1 MKKINI
7 ALLGAS
13 GSIGQNT
20 LEVLRFH
27 KDRFNLIAVSVHRNI
42 KKLEEIIQ
50 EFKPRYAVITS
61 EVNYSKKDIKI
72 LRGIDGLKEVAAL
85 PDVDTVVVATAGTV
99 GVFPTINAL
108 RSGKRVALANKET
121 LVSFGGIVKKIE
133 SESSGEI
140 IPVDSEHSAIFQLFT
155 RFEREEIQDIV
166 LTASGGAFRNL
177 SREDMKR
184 VTMEDALKHPT
195 WSMGKKITVDSA
207 TLMNKGLEV
216 IEAYWLFSM
225 DLEHIKVVI
234 HPQSIVHGM
243 LTLKDGAIVAHLS
256 IPDMKIPIQYAL
268 TYPER
273 IESPVKNLDLTE
285 IKKFEFYEPDY
296 NRFPLLKLAYDVLKD
311 GGTMPAVMN
320 ASNEIAVYAFLDG
333 KIGFLDIERVVFQTV
348 EKHKIIYNP
357 SLHDLLEADKWA
369 REYANHLIQEISK
382 EKN

>member
-7 ALLGAS
+7 ALFGAS
-13 GSIGQNT
+13 GSIGQST

-27 KDRFNLIAVSVHRNI
+27 RDRFNLIAVSVHRNI

-50 EFKPRYAVITS
+50 EFKPYYVVITS
-61 EVNYSKKDIKI
+61 EVSYSKSDVKI
-72 LRGIDGLKEVAAL
+72 LRGIDGLKEVASL
-85 PDVDTVVVATAGTV
+85 PEVDTVLVATAGTV

-121 LVSFGGIVKKIE
+121 LVSFGEIVKKIE
-133 SESSGEI
+133 SESRGEI

-155 RFEREEIQDIV
+155 RFNREEIHDII
-166 LTASGGAFRNL
+166 LTASGGAFRDL
-177 SREDMKR
+177 SREEMER

-216 IEAYWLFSM
+216 IEAYWLFGM
-225 DLEHIKVVI
+225 EPEHIKVVI
-234 HPQSIVHGM
+234 HPQSIIHGM
-243 LTLKDGAIVAHLS
+243 LALKDGAIVAHLS

-273 IESPVKNLDLTE
+273 IESPVKTLDLTE
-285 IKKFEFYEPDY
+285 INKLEFYEPDY
-296 NRFPLLKLAYDVLKD
+296 KRFPLLKLAYEVLKE

-320 ASNEIAVYAFLDG
+320 ASNEIAVHAFLDG
-333 KIGFLDIERVVFQTV
+333 RIGFLDIERVVFETI
-348 EKHKIIYNP
+348 EKHIKVHNP
-357 SLHDLLEADKWA
+357 SLPELLEADKWA
-369 REYANHLIQEISK
+369 REYAVTLISEI
-382 EKN
+382 EK

>member
-268 TYPER
+268 
-273 IESPVKNLDLTE
+273 
-285 IKKFEFYEPDY
+285 
-296 NRFPLLKLAYDVLKD
+296 
-311 GGTMPAVMN
+311 
-320 ASNEIAVYAFLDG
+320 
-333 KIGFLDIERVVFQTV
+333 
-348 EKHKIIYNP
+348 KHKIIYNP